1 MDKELSEI
9 ANKIHDADMD
19 LVELRNGKH
28 NYIYEY
34 EVDEISGV
42 INFIQFKIKGLKERI
57 QRRLEIKEKRINKW
71 KKLNET
77 QSNNSRT

>member
-1 MDKELSEI
+1 MDKELSQI

-57 QRRLEIKEKRINKW
+57 QRRLEIKEKRINK
-71 KKLNET
+71 
-77 QSNNSRT
+77 

>member
-1 MDKELSEI
+1 MQKLCGRTHNNMGVTMDKELSEI

-42 INFIQFKIKGLKERI
+42 INYVQFKIKALKEKI
-57 QRRLEIKEKRINKW
+57 ERRL
-71 KKLNET
+71 KK
-77 QSNNSRT
+77 

>member
-9 ANKIHDADMD
+9 ANKIHDADTD

-28 NYIYEY
+28 NYIYEH

-57 QRRLEIKEKRINKW
+57 QRRLEIKED
-71 KKLNET
+71 
-77 QSNNSRT
+77 

>member
-1 MDKELSEI
+1 MGVTMDKELSEI

-57 QRRLEIKEKRINKW
+57 QRRLEIKERRINK
-71 KKLNET
+71 
-77 QSNNSRT
+77 

>member
-57 QRRLEIKEKRINKW
+57 QRRLEIKEKRINK
-71 KKLNET
+71 
-77 QSNNSRT
+77 

>member
-57 QRRLEIKEKRINKW
+57 QRRLEIKERRINK
-71 KKLNET
+71 
-77 QSNNSRT
+77 